1 MLHAEAHERLADLA
15 LEPAHLDTLE
25 TDASPEA
32 AALRAHLADCER
44 CRADVTAWRRAWAEL
59 GASHAARDPV
69 PEPIRAPAS
78 LRARTLEAAF
88 APRTSAPAPL
98 GTAAE
103 AARSHASA
111 GQRARRLAIGR
122 RMPWLVAAAAL
133 VIALGAGGLAWSGA
147 AELQREQAANAEL
160 AAVATSFDRVLADPV
175 HWVVPLRATD
185 GAPGGT
191 LAWSRTDLVVVSS
204 VLPAPSDGRS
214 YVCWVEH
221 DGVRTPVGSMRFS
234 GATGYWSGAMADWGA
249 DFAPGA
255 RFGVSLKADNGEAV
269 PVLVGSL

>member
-15 LEPAHLDTLE
+15 LEPARLGALE
-25 TDASPEA
+25 VDASPEA
-32 AALRAHLADCER
+32 AALRAHLAECER
-44 CRADVTAWRRAWAEL
+44 CRADVAGWQRAWAEL
-59 GASHAARDPV
+59 GASHSGGEPV

-88 APRTSAPAPL
+88 APRAPSTAPLAAAAAVAPAGDGSSRPV
-98 GTAAE
+98 
-103 AARSHASA
+103 
-111 GQRARRLAIGR
+111 RRPAVGR
-122 RMPWLVAAAAL
+122 RMPWLLAAAAL
-133 VIALGAGGLAWSGA
+133 VIALGAGGLAWTGA
-147 AELQREQAANAEL
+147 TQLQREQAANAEL
-160 AAVATSFDRVLADPV
+160 AQVATSFDRVLADPV

-191 LAWSRTDLVVVSS
+191 LAWSRTDLVVVTR

-214 YVCWVEH
+214 YVCWVER
-221 DGVRTPVGSMRFS
+221 DGIRTPVGSMRFS
-234 GATGYWSGAMADWGA
+234 GATGYWSGAMAGWGA